1 MEIYTIEEK
10 NDIVKKYIHRIR
22 NTRYLNP
29 DMIQNISNMSK
40 QNILEIISTF
50 NDVINNLTIIISKLT
65 DN

>member
-1 MEIYTIEEK
+1 MEIHIIEE
-10 NDIVKKYIHRIR
+10 NDIVKKYIHHIR
-22 NTRYLNP
+22 NTRYLNL

-50 NDVINNLTIIISKLT
+50 NDVINNLKIIISELM

>member
-10 NDIVKKYIHRIR
+10 DIVKKYIHHIR

-29 DMIQNISNMSK
+29 GMINNISNMSK
-40 QNILEIISTF
+40 QNIVEIISTF
-50 NDVINNLTIIISKLT
+50 NDVINNLTISINELM

>member
-10 NDIVKKYIHRIR
+10 NDIVKKYIHHIR